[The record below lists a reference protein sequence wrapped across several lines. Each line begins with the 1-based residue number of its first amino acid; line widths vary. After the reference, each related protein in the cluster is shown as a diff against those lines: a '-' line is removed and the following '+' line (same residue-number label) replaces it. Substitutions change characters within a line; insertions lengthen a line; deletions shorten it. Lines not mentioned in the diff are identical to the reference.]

1 MKLISINRKTI
12 MNTNQPVIK
21 MWLYVILN
29 VFLCG
34 SVSGQ
39 VRDTT
44 LTVQKA
50 SSFILPS
57 AMVGYGIISLIGKNP
72 INELD
77 RTTKDELQED
87 HPKFA
92 AHADNYL
99 QFAPAA
105 AVYALNLSGIKGR
118 HSLADATGLLFFSEL
133 IMNGTVR
140 SLKTVTNRER
150 PDHSGF
156 NSFPSGHTANAF
168 ATAEF
173 LNQEYKDISPWY
185 GYAGY
190 TVATVT
196 GLLRMYNNRHW
207 LSDVVAGAGIGIL
220 STKLSYLLYPYIK
233 RKLFHGK
240 SAEMMISPGYQNGKM
255 SLNLIK
261 RF

>member
-1 MKLISINRKTI
+1 

-57 AMVGYGIISLIGKNP
+57 AMVGYGIISLIKKNP

-105 AVYALNLSGIKGR
+105 AVYALNLPELKVDIVWQMQQ
-118 HSLADATGLLFFSEL
+118 ACCFF
-133 IMNGTVR
+133 
-140 SLKTVTNRER
+140 
-150 PDHSGF
+150 
-156 NSFPSGHTANAF
+156 
-168 ATAEF
+168 
-173 LNQEYKDISPWY
+173 
-185 GYAGY
+185 
-190 TVATVT
+190 
-196 GLLRMYNNRHW
+196 
-207 LSDVVAGAGIGIL
+207 
-220 STKLSYLLYPYIK
+220 
-233 RKLFHGK
+233 
-240 SAEMMISPGYQNGKM
+240 QN
-255 SLNLIK
+255 
-261 RF
+261 